1 MWFCFWSY
9 WLLIPVC
16 FRWIYLRLSWPSADF
31 LWFVVTRNFFHHK
44 TSRDKVISLS
54 LHISAIFTHSSSI
67 PQPLMTSCCFA
78 HSSPLYA
85 WYDSCSSD
93 RSFASIFF
101 QIPPHG
107 GHPWY
112 WLVVGS
118 CDITPTV
125 DFHHLDICHA
135 RHTKRQFIWSWI
147 VLIIVYALVIIHCFL

>member
-1 MWFCFWSY
+1 MFGPSLHYHYSNF
-9 WLLIPVC
+9 
-16 FRWIYLRLSWPSADF
+16 FATTTSADF
-31 LWFVVTRNFFHHK
+31 LWFVVTRNYLPHK

-54 LHISAIFTHSSSI
+54 LHISAIFTYNSPL
-67 PQPLMTSCCFA
+67 PQPLMTSCCLA

-101 QIPPHG
+101 QIPPHD

-118 CDITPTV
+118 CDIAPTV

-135 RHTKRQFIWSWI
+135 RHTKKPRLSSSW
-147 VLIIVYALVIIHCFL
+147 LMDKM

>member
-1 MWFCFWSY
+1 MTDS
-9 WLLIPVC
+9 LNSSSSIIP
-16 FRWIYLRLSWPSADF
+16 L
-31 LWFVVTRNFFHHK
+31 TRNFLISDMISPFL
-44 TSRDKVISLS
+44 TSFINQWDKLIMMNVVKEFLQVYIDYS
-54 LHISAIFTHSSSI
+54 LHISAIFTYNSPI
-67 PQPLMTSCCFA
+67 PQALMTSCCFA

-101 QIPPHG
+101 QIPPHD

-118 CDITPTV
+118 CDIAPTV

-135 RHTKRQFIWSWI
+135 RHTKKRISKN
-147 VLIIVYALVIIHCFL
+147 